1 MPPEK
6 EEEMLQKIA
15 RRYGA
20 AEMLEAQVAEAEQ
33 MIERYGWQKMTIAP
47 YGHAEPLMQYI
58 GWMHDYRNCT
68 EGSKGVLIALWNGL
82 ADVLNAWEQSVKE
95 RTVRVVILS
104 GNHKGEERMLSPWM
118 AEMLLEEG
126 TVRLV

>member
-1 MPPEK
+1 
-6 EEEMLQKIA
+6 MLQKIA
-15 RRYGA
+15 KRYGV

-33 MIERYGWQKMTIAP
+33 MIERYGWQKRTISP
-47 YGHAEPLMQYI
+47 YGHAEPLMRYI

-68 EGSKGVLIALWNGL
+68 DGSKDTLIAVWNGM

-95 RTVRVVILS
+95 RTVRVTILS
-104 GNHKGEERMLSPWM
+104 GRHEGEERMLSPWM

-126 TVRLV
+126 AVRLA

>member
-1 MPPEK
+1 
-6 EEEMLQKIA
+6 MLQKIA

-20 AEMLEAQVAEAEQ
+20 AEKLETQVAEAEQ

-118 AEMLLEEG
+118 AEMLLKEG
-126 TVRLV
+126 AVRLV